1 MKEQNIKQPV
11 FYDGPNITS
20 DRSEIWTHTTL
31 TPIFN
36 DEGEVIYLATIDTD
50 INRRK
55 NTADVLMRVLSI
67 LRERL
72 NQLTQNQQKVTNII
86 T

>member
-20 DRSEIWTHTTL
+20 DRNEIWTHTTL